1 LAFSAGRG
9 PSGDSAA
16 PLLML
21 FLYAGLRMLPA
32 MNRLVYRGLA
42 LRAARPAADR
52 VSALLSEGAGE
63 SSLEDGPK
71 DSEASA
77 TQAIDPVRQV
87 GVALQSNRLDGSS
100 SPSTS
105 LGTFGGTLRAFR
117 SPTAFGPAHRLTVS
131 NAWFTYPDRT
141 VAALAGI
148 SIDVRAG
155 EKLALVGPS
164 GGGKSTVLLLL
175 AALLAPDRGTVEAD
189 GAPLAVDDPVW
200 HRQLGFVAQDALILE
215 DTVQANIALGL
226 EPGAIDEAA
235 LEAAV
240 ALAQLGPVLAGLPKG
255 IDTRLDNGGR
265 ELSGGQRQRIA
276 LARELY
282 RRPSLLLLDEAT
294 AFVDQPVEQQ
304 IFAGLARDRPDL
316 TVVFVT
322 HRLATLGAADRVA
335 LIAGGVIQACGSLS
349 ELETHA
355 GFQAFLASAVQTGP

>member
-1 LAFSAGRG
+1 
-9 PSGDSAA
+9 
-16 PLLML
+16 ML

-52 VSALLSEGAGE
+52 VSALLSEGARDE
-63 SSLEDGPK
+63 PARVERAVSITPHR
-71 DSEASA
+71 
-77 TQAIDPVRQV
+77 I
-87 GVALQSNRLDGSS
+87 ALSD
-100 SPSTS
+100 
-105 LGTFGGTLRAFR
+105 A
-117 SPTAFGPAHRLTVS
+117 A
-131 NAWFTYPDRT
+131 FTYPDRT
-141 VAALAGI
+141 TPALSGI
-148 SIDVRAG
+148 SLEVRAG

-175 AALLAPDRGTVEAD
+175 AALLAPDQGTMEAD
-189 GAPLAVDDPVW
+189 GAPLAVDDPIW

-226 EPGAIDEAA
+226 ESDDIDENA
-235 LEAAV
+235 LAAAV
-240 ALAQLGPVLAGLPKG
+240 ELARLGPVIAGLPQG
-255 IDTRLDNGGR
+255 LATRLVNGGR

-282 RRPSLLLLDEAT
+282 RQPSLLLLDEAT

-304 IFAGLARDRPDL
+304 IFAGLARERPDL

-335 LIAGGVIQACGSLS
+335 WIAGGTIQACGTLA
-349 ELETHA
+349 ELAHHA
-355 GFQAFLASAVQTGP
+355 GFQAFLASAEARSDRA